1 MIKAKLLAVLLI
13 SILSLTIIAC
23 GPSIKT
29 TGSWV
34 LRENLPAGPVKS
46 VFIIAFTDNI
56 QVRGYLEEDLAV
68 AARQKGLKTY
78 KSIDVIGPVEIKYIA
93 PVKDVFMKKLQS
105 LNCETIFTVAL
116 INSESET
123 KYVSGTT
130 VSAMGYSPYSYGSYG
145 GYGGYG
151 PQGAYGGFGG
161 YYGFAVSTVGS
172 PGYYS
177 TNNKYFIEAKM
188 FDLNTEALLF
198 SIQTEAKNPAVIE
211 KSSKEYTLTVMK
223 EIKKLNLQKK

>member
-1 MIKAKLLAVLLI
+1 MNQAKIFGVFVTF
-13 SILSLTIIAC
+13 ILSLTIVSC

-34 LRENLPAGPVKS
+34 LRENLPPDPVKS

-56 QVRGYLEEDLAV
+56 QVRGYLEEDLAL
-68 AARQKGLKTY
+68 AAQKKGLKTY

-93 PVKDVFMKKLQS
+93 PVKDVFMKKLEA

-116 INSESET
+116 INSQSET
-123 KYVSGTT
+123 KYVPGTT
-130 VSAMGYSPYSYGSYG
+130 VSAMGYSPYPYGAYS

-161 YYGFAVSTVGS
+161 YYGYAVSTISS
-172 PGYYS
+172 PGYYR
-177 TNNKYFIEAKM
+177 TDNKYFIEAKM
-188 FDLNTEALLF
+188 FDLKTEQLLF
-198 SIQTEAKNPAVIE
+198 SIQTEAKNPADIE
-211 KSSKEYTLTVMK
+211 KSSKDYTLTVMK
-223 EIKKLNLQKK
+223 EIKRLNLQKK